1 VECRDAAADANER
14 GPLVERTLEVEM
26 KHAWSRRTAA
36 IALTLLATGFA
47 APGRAQDATG
57 PKAVA
62 AAGTNELG
70 LEVVRL
76 SPRVAVVYGD
86 PWDNGIVAIATKKG
100 IVVVDA
106 PFSKTIGAAFRE
118 AIRAELKRSDFA
130 WLVNTHEHVC
140 HIGGNAAFADVPIVG
155 HESLRDEVLS
165 LTADPG
171 RVPKLCEMADRQV
184 ARVRDYFTKRDPKK
198 LESADWAV
206 FERSWK
212 TIQAD
217 ARANPALVPPTI
229 TFERQMTLHLDDV
242 SVRLDFYGRAHGV
255 ADTIV
260 RVPEENLV
268 LTAGVFY
275 PTKVPTV
282 DAVAEKATPAGID
295 NWFVVMRA
303 VLSEA
308 NGETRFLPSH
318 GRAVMKKSQYEDY
331 VSYLEGVWNGV
342 KRARSAG
349 RTLEQA
355 KAELP
360 LKSFPAVAKLPNE
373 DLRGTEWENLDIH
386 GHNIER
392 LWKVLDRPA

>member
-1 VECRDAAADANER
+1 MMRS
-14 GPLVERTLEVEM
+14 T
-26 KHAWSRRTAA
+26 SRRTAA
-36 IALTLLATGFA
+36 IALTLLATGFP
-47 APGRAQDATG
+47 APGHAQDATG
-57 PKAVA
+57 PQA
-62 AAGTNELG
+62 AAAAWTNELG

-86 PWDNGIVAIATKKG
+86 PWDNGIVAVATKKG

-106 PFSKTIGAAFRE
+106 PFSRTIGAAFRE
-118 AIRAELKRSDFA
+118 AIRAELKRNDFA

-140 HIGGNAAFADVPIVG
+140 HVGGNAAFADVPIVG
-155 HESLRDEVLS
+155 HESLRDEVVAM
-165 LTADPG
+165 TADPA

-184 ARVRDYFTKRDPKK
+184 SRVRDYLAKHDPKK

-206 FERSWK
+206 FEKSWK
-212 TIQAD
+212 TIQSD
-217 ARANPALVPPTI
+217 ARAHPALVPPTI
-229 TFERQMTLHLDDV
+229 TFEKEMTLHLDDV
-242 SVRLDFYGRAHGV
+242 SVRLDFYGHAHGI

-260 RVPEENLV
+260 RIPEENLV

-275 PTKVPTV
+275 PTKVPLV

-303 VLSEA
+303 VLKDA
-308 NGETRFLPSH
+308 NAETRFLPSH
-318 GRAVMKKSQYEDY
+318 GRAVMKKGQYEGF

-342 KRARSAG
+342 KRARSGG

-355 KAELP
+355 KADVP
-360 LKSFPAVAKLPNE
+360 LTSFPAVAKLPNE

-386 GHNIER
+386 GHNVER
-392 LWKVLDRPA
+392 LWKVLDPPA

>member
-1 VECRDAAADANER
+1 
-14 GPLVERTLEVEM
+14 M

-47 APGRAQDATG
+47 ASGRAQDATG
-57 PKAVA
+57 PKAVT
-62 AAGTNELG
+62 AAGKNELG

-76 SPRVAVVYGD
+76 SPRVMVVYGD
-86 PWDNGIVAIATKKG
+86 PWDNGIVGIATKKG

-118 AIRAELKRSDFA
+118 AIRAELKRNDFA

-242 SVRLDFYGRAHGV
+242 SVRLDFYGHAHGV

-318 GRAVMKKSQYEDY
+318 GRAVMKRSQYEDY

-342 KRARSAG
+342 KRARSGG